1 MTDRS
6 SALEPAHV
14 AADDRGFLLGDGLFE
29 TVRLYRGRPFRLEDH
44 LRRMQGAAETVGL
57 DLPADLDT
65 RVRTFL
71 GDASDGG
78 DAALRITVSRG
89 RGGDLAGSEGVAL
102 PTLALRLMPA
112 PRPTTEDVRPLAAV
126 LEGWLHEKAVTS
138 AVKHVGYLERVTAL
152 RRARR
157 RGADEALLRNSEGR
171 VVEGTSSN
179 VAAVT
184 AAGVLVTPGPG
195 QGALAGI
202 TRAVLLEVAAGAA
215 PEMAVEERGLEPRE
229 IPGLR
234 ELFLTSSIREMVPVV
249 RVEDSPVGDGV
260 AGPLFRR
267 LRAGFREVVR
277 RETGG

>member
-1 MTDRS
+1 M
-6 SALEPAHV
+6 
-14 AADDRGFLLGDGLFE
+14 AADDRAFLLGDGLFE
-29 TVRLYRGRPFRLEDH
+29 TIRLYRGRPFRLEKH
-44 LRRMQGAAETVGL
+44 LRRMRRAAETVGL
-57 DLPADLDT
+57 DLPTDLDT

-71 GDASDGG
+71 GEASDEG

-89 RGGDLAGSEGVAL
+89 RGGDLAGSGGVAL
-102 PTLALRLMPA
+102 PTLAFRLMPV
-112 PRPTTEDVRPLAAV
+112 PRSTTSSVRPLVAV
-126 LEGWLHEKAVTS
+126 LEGWLHEKAVTA

-152 RRARR
+152 RRARG

-179 VAAVT
+179 VVAVT
-184 AAGVLVTPGPG
+184 ADGVLVTPGPG

-202 TRAVLLEVAAGAA
+202 TRTVLLEVAARAV

-229 IPGLR
+229 LSGLR
-234 ELFLTSSIREMVPVV
+234 ELFLTSSIREMAPVV
-249 RVEDSPVGDGV
+249 RVEGSSVGDGV
-260 AGPLFRR
+260 VGPLFRR

>member
-1 MTDRS
+1 M
-6 SALEPAHV
+6 
-14 AADDRGFLLGDGLFE
+14 AADDRAFLLGDGLFE
-29 TVRLYRGRPFRLEDH
+29 TIRLYRGQPFRLGDH
-44 LRRMQGAAETVGL
+44 LRRIQRAAEAVGL

-65 RVRTFL
+65 RVRAFL
-71 GDASDGG
+71 GDASDDG

-89 RGGDLAGSEGVAL
+89 RGGDLAGSGGVAL
-102 PTLALRLMPA
+102 PTLAFRLVPA
-112 PRPTTEDVRPLAAV
+112 RRSTTGDVRPLVAV
-126 LEGWLHEKAVTS
+126 LEGWLHEKAVTA

-171 VVEGTSSN
+171 VVEATSSN
-179 VAAVT
+179 VLAVT
-184 AAGVLVTPGPG
+184 ADRVLVTPGPG

-202 TRAVLLEVAAGAA
+202 TRAVLLEVAARAV
-215 PEMAVEERGLEPRE
+215 PEMSVEERGLEPRE

-234 ELFLTSSIREMVPVV
+234 ELFLTSSIREIAPVV
-249 RVEDSPVGDGV
+249 RVEGSPVGDGV

-277 RETGG
+277 RETAF